1 MDLSN
6 VSSCFQIQLALT
18 LTKMHNRKTDTESY
32 IISVS
37 VLLLLFI
44 FKSDNEDFEKYM
56 RYRIKYPFQKNDQ

>member
-1 MDLSN
+1 M
-6 VSSCFQIQLALT
+6 FQIVFKFSCRLRRQS
-18 LTKMHNRKTDTESY
+18 MHNKKTDTESY

-37 VLLLLFI
+37 VLLLLLFI

>member
-1 MDLSN
+1 MNLSDISN
-6 VSSCFQIQLALT
+6 CFQIQLPLT
-18 LTKMHNRKTDTESY
+18 LTKMHNKKTDTESY

>member
-1 MDLSN
+1 MCLVVFKFSWHLRWQ
-6 VSSCFQIQLALT
+6 S
-18 LTKMHNRKTDTESY
+18 MHNRKTDTESY

>member
-1 MDLSN
+1 M
-6 VSSCFQIQLALT
+6 QY
-18 LTKMHNRKTDTESY
+18 KKTDTESY

>member
-1 MDLSN
+1 MCLVVFKFSWHLRLQ
-6 VSSCFQIQLALT
+6 S
-18 LTKMHNRKTDTESY
+18 MHNRKTDTESY

>member
-1 MDLSN
+1 MFLI
-6 VSSCFQIQLALT
+6 VFKFSCRLRWQS
-18 LTKMHNRKTDTESY
+18 MHNKNTDTESY

>member
-1 MDLSN
+1 MFLI
-6 VSSCFQIQLALT
+6 VFKFSCRLRWQS
-18 LTKMHNRKTDTESY
+18 MHNKKTDTESY